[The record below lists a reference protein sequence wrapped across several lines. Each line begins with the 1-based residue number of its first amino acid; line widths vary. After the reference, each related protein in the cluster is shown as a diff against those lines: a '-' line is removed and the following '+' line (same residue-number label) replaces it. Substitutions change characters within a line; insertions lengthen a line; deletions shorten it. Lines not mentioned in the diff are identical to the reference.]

1 MQPFSEHQPKI
12 SLDSSIGNGVSFLNK
27 TLSAKMFGHAQS
39 AEGAALLLE
48 FLAGFKYQVG
58 AGAAYFVF
66 AFVCRG
72 QPGCWRAAQ
81 AAPARG
87 CAHEAPQLCGAMA
100 QGESLLLSSRVN
112 SVPKLRHALLRAD
125 RLLERLDDEEAI
137 SRVDGLAELGFL
149 PG

>member
-1 MQPFSEHQPKI
+1 
-12 SLDSSIGNGVSFLNK
+12 
-27 TLSAKMFGHAQS
+27 
-39 AEGAALLLE
+39 
-48 FLAGFKYQVG
+48 
-58 AGAAYFVF
+58 
-66 AFVCRG
+66 
-72 QPGCWRAAQ
+72 
-81 AAPARG
+81 
-87 CAHEAPQLCGAMA
+87 MA